1 MMKKEITKYIAI
13 RETAGMNA
21 RTYRRYEEYESEG
34 LAIAWFA
41 GSDLGTCRTVSIYAV
56 EFEDG
61 EDLSTMQPC
70 AKKNIP
76 NVGTLVYKKRHDKVI
91 YDRREEEAEESAVA
105 EEAPA
110 EPEHEASVEPTA
122 LAFDNKDDAPVV
134 KPSKW
139 MVGTAEDEDG
149 NLNYVVYRL
158 LDGDAPDEEG
168 NRELRG
174 IFDSIKA
181 ARAYAAD
188 RNYIDKY
195 NYIAED
201 NFVDKESGIQ
211 VHGVYEK
218 LENAKLMAFCR
229 NTPALVADKEDVIH
243 DEPKAEAAEP
253 TEEAPESAPTDTSE
267 VVRYYVVLQIAE
279 NRRQTKFHFKRRVFY
294 DDQDAIDF
302 AHSRLRGGCKS
313 ATVYMYDPTATSAK
327 PSTFETMDAQHDA
340 KLIKA
345 VPWAWEIF
353 YIDHS
358 TERDMRGSIRNALP
372 DRHFELKPYLSD
384 HDNEL
389 VKHAQHFD
397 ADGTANKSLAMIT
410 MLCDADIRNT
420 HDVRLN
426 GSIMTLEEAEE
437 WYQEATV

>member
-1 MMKKEITKYIAI
+1 MMKKEITKYVVVRDTIGKNG
-13 RETAGMNA
+13 RH
-21 RTYRRYEEYESEG
+21 YRRFEESNSETH
-34 LAIAWFA
+34 ACWFA
-41 GSDLGTCRTVSIYAV
+41 KSRPLTNANTTIYV
-56 EFEDG
+56 YEIEG
-61 EDLSTMQPC
+61 EMPT
-70 AKKNIP
+70 KK
-76 NVGTLVYKKRHDKVI
+76 TKVMESGELI
-91 YDRREEEAEESAVA
+91 LECNLEGVVYDRRKEAT
-105 EEAPA
+105 A
-110 EPEHEASVEPTA
+110 EPEHEASVEPIA

-279 NRRQTKFHFKRRVFY
+279 NRKQTKFHYKRRTFY
-294 DDQDAIDF
+294 DDEDAITF
-302 AHSRLRGGCKS
+302 ARSRLRGGCKS
-313 ATVYMYDPTATSAK
+313 VTVYMYDPNVTNAK

-340 KLIKA
+340 KLIRA
-345 VPWAWEIF
+345 ALWAWEIF

-372 DRHFELKPYLSD
+372 DRHFELKPYQSD
-384 HDNEL
+384 HANDL

-397 ADGTANKSLAMIT
+397 ADGTANTSLALIT
-410 MLCDADIRNT
+410 MLCDADIRYT

-426 GSIMTLEEAEE
+426 GSIMTLAEAEE

>member
-1 MMKKEITKYIAI
+1 MMKKEITKYVVVRDTIGKNG
-13 RETAGMNA
+13 RH
-21 RTYRRYEEYESEG
+21 YRRYEEYESEG

-41 GSDLGTCRTVSIYAV
+41 GSDLGASRTVSIYAV

-91 YDRREEEAEESAVA
+91 YDRRKEAT
-105 EEAPA
+105 A
-110 EPEHEASVEPTA
+110 EPEHEASVEPIA

-294 DDQDAIDF
+294 DDEDAITF
-302 AHSRLRGGCKS
+302 ARSRLRGRCKS
-313 ATVYMYDPTATSAK
+313 ATVYMYDPTATNSK

-345 VPWAWEIF
+345 VLWAWEIF
-353 YIDHS
+353 YIDRR
-358 TERDMRGSIRNALP
+358 TERDMRDSIRNALP
-372 DRHFELKPYLSD
+372 DRHFDLKPYLSD

-397 ADGTANKSLAMIT
+397 ADGTANTALAMIT

-420 HDVRLN
+420 HNVRLN
-426 GSIMTLEEAEE
+426 SSIMTLAEAEE

>member
-1 MMKKEITKYIAI
+1 MMKKEITKYIVVRDTI
-13 RETAGMNA
+13 GKNGRH
-21 RTYRRYEEYESEG
+21 YRRFEESNSETH
-34 LAIAWFA
+34 ACWFA
-41 GSDLGTCRTVSIYAV
+41 KSRPLTNANTTIYV
-56 EFEDG
+56 YEIEG
-61 EDLSTMQPC
+61 EMP
-70 AKKNIP
+70 KKKTEVMESGELILECNLEG
-76 NVGTLVYKKRHDKVI
+76 VV
-91 YDRREEEAEESAVA
+91 YDRRKEAT
-105 EEAPA
+105 A
-110 EPEHEASVEPTA
+110 EPEHEASVEPIA

-181 ARAYAAD
+181 ARSDATD

-279 NRRQTKFHFKRRVFY
+279 NRKQTKFHYKRRTFY
-294 DDQDAIDF
+294 DDEDAITF
-302 AHSRLRGGCKS
+302 ARSRLRGGCKS
-313 ATVYMYDPTATSAK
+313 VTVYMYDPNVTNSK

-345 VPWAWEIF
+345 VLWAWEIF

-372 DRHFELKPYLSD
+372 DRHFELKPYQSD
-384 HDNEL
+384 HANDL

-397 ADGTANKSLAMIT
+397 ADGTANTSLALIT
-410 MLCDADIRNT
+410 MLCDADIRYT
-420 HDVRLN
+420 HDARLN
-426 GSIMTLEEAEE
+426 GSIMTLAEAEE

>member
-1 MMKKEITKYIAI
+1 MMKKEITKYVVV
-13 RETAGMNA
+13 RDTVGKNG
-21 RTYRRYEEYESEG
+21 RHYRRFEESNSETH
-34 LAIAWFA
+34 ACWFA
-41 GSDLGTCRTVSIYAV
+41 KSRPLTNANTTIYV
-56 EFEDG
+56 YEIEG
-61 EDLSTMQPC
+61 EMP
-70 AKKNIP
+70 KKKTEVMESGELILECNLEG
-76 NVGTLVYKKRHDKVI
+76 VV
-91 YDRREEEAEESAVA
+91 YDRRKEAT
-105 EEAPA
+105 A
-110 EPEHEASVEPTA
+110 EPEHEASVEPIA

-181 ARAYAAD
+181 ARAYATD

-279 NRRQTKFHFKRRVFY
+279 NRKQTKFHYKRRVFY
-294 DDQDAIDF
+294 DDEDAITF
-302 AHSRLRGGCKS
+302 ARSRLRGGCKS
-313 ATVYMYDPTATSAK
+313 ATVYMYDPTATNSK

-345 VPWAWEIF
+345 VLWTWEIF

-426 GSIMTLEEAEE
+426 GSIMTLAEAEE